1 MFCNHILGNA
11 EVLPEGI
18 FGHFKVNNKI
28 VIVLRA
34 VSLSK
39 PPTLHNYTLPNQFV
53 FIIFRKKNTAKK
65 HAKRLWYLY
74 QQYMLGIQGWI
85 GTGSHW
91 SSIYKLGC
99 SVITPTHQISHA
111 QLNALDSGAGSEKQD
126 SSPAK
131 LCGTNFSQISFS
143 MICWL
148 LKQVIQEQ
156 QIKF

>member
-1 MFCNHILGNA
+1 M
-11 EVLPEGI
+11 
-18 FGHFKVNNKI
+18 NNKI

-53 FIIFRKKNTAKK
+53 FIIFRKKKHSKK
-65 HAKRLWYLY
+65 ARQKAVVSLPAIHAWN
-74 QQYMLGIQGWI
+74 

-111 QLNALDSGAGSEKQD
+111 PLNALDSGAGSEKQD

-148 LKQVIQEQ
+148 FKQVIQEQ